1 MNSSPI
7 KKEYHEH
14 PSVKTPPLNTID
26 DAMRITEYVTQSVI
40 GASHE
45 TINPKVPHVAATLQ
59 ISESNLGQSDQ
70 AISLHGQR
78 SPASSSEPQ
87 ELLENTANDD
97 SESTEVR

>member
-40 GASHE
+40 SASHE
-45 TINPKVPHVAATLQ
+45 TKVPHPAATLQ
-59 ISESNLGQSDQ
+59 TSESNLGQSDQ
-70 AISLHGQR
+70 AISLHRQR
-78 SPASSSEPQ
+78 SPASSSKPQ
-87 ELLENTANDD
+87 ELLENTAKDD